1 MFKSITDLLK
11 NQILLL
17 LLVVLTISGCR
28 RKPPVYFDGYSRN
41 NAGLYYKMVGIG
53 DGEYRINVWDDVT
66 FTCNFRKQNDSVF
79 FSSFRETLYFN
90 PSDSLNKA
98 LFVGHFTNLSEG
110 DSVIYYVK
118 TKELFEHYFQTAVP
132 DYCKNDSL
140 IKVEVGI
147 KDVVKEIKI
156 TDKELKTIKDYIK
169 EKNYTIVTELP
180 NKIFILEHKNGVG
193 TDIVTKGRAV
203 GVDYKGRFFNDSL
216 FDSPPYPLQFNYG
229 TPDQLLKG
237 LNFVIKGMHKGEFI
251 KIILPSYLAYGEH
264 GNTNGTVAP
273 FTPLVYEI
281 TITDI
286 K

>member
-1 MFKSITDLLK
+1 MKVVRYL
-11 NQILLL
+11 ILIS
-17 LLVVLTISGCR
+17 VVLCLVYCN
-28 RKPPVYFDGYSRN
+28 RKPPLYFDGFSRN
-41 NAGLYYKMVGIG
+41 SAGLYYKIVSIG
-53 DGEYRINVWDDVT
+53 DGDYKINVWDDIT
-66 FTCNFRKQNDSVF
+66 FTCNFKKQNDSVF
-79 FSSFRETLYFN
+79 FSSGRETIYFN

-98 LFVGHFTNLSEG
+98 LFIGHFTNLVKG
-110 DSVIYYVK
+110 DSVIYLMK
-118 TKELFEHYFQTAVP
+118 PKQLFENYFQTTVP

-147 KDVVKEIKI
+147 KDLVKEIKI
-156 TDKELKTIKDYIK
+156 TDKELKLMKEYIS
-169 EKNYTIVTELP
+169 KNNYKIVTELP
-180 NKIFILEHKNGVG
+180 NKIFILDHKEGLG
-193 TDIVTKGRAV
+193 TDVVAKGKSISV
-203 GVDYKGRFFNDSL
+203 SYKGHFLNDSL
-216 FDSPPYPLQFNYG
+216 FDNPPYPLQFNYG

-251 KIILPSYLAYGEH
+251 KIILPSYLAYGEG

>member
-1 MFKSITDLLK
+1 MKKYHLLI
-11 NQILLL
+11 ILSFFGL
-17 LLVVLTISGCR
+17 IGCR
-28 RKPPVYFDGYSRN
+28 NKPPLYFDGFSRN

-53 DGEYRINVWDDVT
+53 DGEYKINAWDDIT
-66 FTCNFRKQNDSVF
+66 FTCNFKKQNDSVF
-79 FSSFRETLYFN
+79 FSSSRETIYFD
-90 PSDSLNKA
+90 PSDSVNKA
-98 LFVGHFTNLSEG
+98 LFVGHFTNLSKG
-110 DSVIYYVK
+110 DSVIFYVK
-118 TKELFEHYFQTAVP
+118 TKELFGNYFQTEIP

-147 KDVVKEIKI
+147 KDLVKEIKI
-156 TDKELKTIKDYIK
+156 TDKELKTIRDYIK
-169 EKNYTIVTELP
+169 NNNYEIVTELP
-180 NKIFILEHKNGVG
+180 NKIFILEHKQGSG
-193 TDIVTKGRAV
+193 TDSVTKGRSV
-203 GVDYKGRFFNDSL
+203 SIDYEGRFFNDSL
-216 FDSPPYPLQFNYG
+216 FDDPAYPLQFNYG

-251 KIILPSYLAYGEH
+251 KIILPSYLAYGEG